1 MTDTH
6 SDHGHEHGGG
16 CTATPTVQV
25 DDDRVRITRWDFRPG
40 EATGWHRHGMPYV
53 VVPIVDGILK
63 IVDATGE
70 KLVPLAA
77 GASYAR
83 PLGVEHDVINA
94 GPGTMSFVEI
104 EMKS

>member
-1 MTDTH
+1 MSDDH
-6 SDHGHEHGGG
+6 DHGSGG

-25 DDDRVRITRWDFRPG
+25 DDERVRITRWDFRPG

-53 VVPIVDGILK
+53 VVPLVDGVLK

-70 KLVPLAA
+70 KLVPLTA

-83 PLGVEHDVINA
+83 PEGVEHDVIN
-94 GPGTMSFVEI
+94 GGTAMMSFVEI
-104 EMKS
+104 ELKQG